1 MNEEKRSIKIVILGI
16 IALIIASFVSLF
28 LGRYTVS
35 PLAVIDILFDKI
47 MGTIGDDVSYNVILD
62 IRLPRIFLNI
72 LVGAGLS
79 ISGAAFQGIF
89 QNRLVSSD
97 ILGVS
102 NGAGFGAALGMF
114 LGSNSPLGV
123 TTMAFIGGIASVT
136 LTYSISKIKK
146 DNSTLTLV
154 LSGIIVASFFSA
166 LISFIKLVADTDS
179 VLPSI
184 TYWLMGSFSGATNEK
199 IFFASS
205 FIVIGIIIIFSMRWK
220 INVLSMGDEEAYTL
234 GLNPAKNRFV
244 IIAACTF
251 VTAACVTVTGIIGW
265 VGMIMPNMCREYISA
280 NNKILIPASAIFG
293 SLFMVIVDFIARFVT
308 AAEIPIGILTAVIG
322 APIFVLIFF
331 KREGELN

>member
-1 MNEEKRSIKIVILGI
+1 MNEEKRSIKIVVLGI
-16 IALIIASFVSLF
+16 ISLIIVSFLSLF
-28 LGRYTVS
+28 LGRYTIS
-35 PLAVIDILFDKI
+35 PLTVINILLDKI

-114 LGSNSPLGV
+114 LGSSSPLGV

-184 TYWLMGSFSGATNEK
+184 TYWLMGSFTGATTEK
-199 IFFASS
+199 IFFASA

-234 GLNPAKNRFV
+234 GLNPAKNRF
-244 IIAACTF
+244 IIITACTF

-293 SLFMVIVDFIARFVT
+293 SLFMVIVDFVARFVT